1 MRKQGMWALL
11 LWAITAN
18 ASAQVAADDQEGVAP
33 EELLVHVQA
42 QNQARMERARKL
54 AATGEPLK
62 LYAAAGLAPISLD
75 LQTGQL
81 KPAPEAERWLLE
93 AIAKGSDE
101 PLIAATAVRR
111 CVDGGD
117 CAVEK
122 AVATLQ
128 AEDGADA
135 QLLLMRWAQKRGDKA
150 GADKA
155 RQRALDAPHY
165 DDQFPSIIRLLDTA
179 TTGMAWPVVQP
190 QRALQWE
197 RANKGSYAEHERVVT
212 LFSIASGMWQPELR
226 TALSLCPVDESDSH
240 QREQCRNLLQRMA
253 DSDTMLMAKAGSG
266 LLAKFEVQPETAGN
280 SAEHLRQLDWLLFRS
295 AEFLNNNDPARKA
308 SAVEPQIYLRWF
320 GEEGEIPAM
329 RRLLQQVGE
338 PLLPPEGWAQP
349 SLSPST

>member
-11 LWAITAN
+11 LCAITAN
-18 ASAQVAADDQEGVAP
+18 AGAQAAADDQDGVAP

-42 QNQARMERARKL
+42 QNQARMEQSRKL
-54 AATGEPLK
+54 AATGEPMK

-111 CVDGGD
+111 CVDGGN

-135 QLLLMRWAQKRGDKA
+135 QLLLMRWAQQRGDQA
-150 GADKA
+150 VADKA
-155 RQRALDAPHY
+155 RQRALDAPRY
-165 DDQFPSIIRLLDTA
+165 DDQFPSIIRLLDAA

-190 QRALQWE
+190 QQAWQWE
-197 RANKGSYAEHERVVT
+197 QANNGRYAEHERVAT
-212 LFSIASGMWQPELR
+212 LFSIASGMWQPELKA
-226 TALSLCPVDESDSH
+226 ALSLCPADESDIH
-240 QREQCRNLLQRMA
+240 RREQCRNLLRRMA
-253 DSDTMLMAKAGSG
+253 DSDTMLMAKAGSQ

-308 SAVEPQIYLRWF
+308 STVEPQVYMRWF

-329 RRLLQQVGE
+329 RRFLQHQGE
-338 PLLPPEGWAQP
+338 Q
-349 SLSPST
+349 LSPPAGWMAPSAMPAS